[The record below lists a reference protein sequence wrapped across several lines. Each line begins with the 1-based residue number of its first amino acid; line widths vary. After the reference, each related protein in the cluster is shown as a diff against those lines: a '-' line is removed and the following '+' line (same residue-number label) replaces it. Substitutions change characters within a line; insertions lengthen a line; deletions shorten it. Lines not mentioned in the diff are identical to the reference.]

1 MVIITAVS
9 VPGSIA
15 PERFI
20 KNIERGVTMWRV
32 DWYGSFAEFSR
43 IFDTEIE
50 AVEFYNSLIT
60 SRKTIYEAF

>member
-1 MVIITAVS
+1 
-9 VPGSIA
+9 
-15 PERFI
+15 
-20 KNIERGVTMWRV
+20 MWRV

-43 IFDTEIE
+43 IFDTEVE